1 VVSLFLFLF
10 LFQISLKS
18 LWVTFLVLDT
28 TGFDASRF
36 LFLPIVQEV
45 FFLRNRLQGSMG
57 NSFLFVVTVVSLTK
71 SLLSACWNATETQ
84 HLYVCVF
91 G

>member
-10 LFQISLKS
+10 LFQISLQS

-36 LFLPIVQEV
+36 LFLSIVQEV
-45 FFLRNRLQGSMG
+45 FFLGNRLQGSMG

-71 SLLSACWNATETQ
+71 SLLSAAWNVTETQ